1 MRQLRLADLPP
12 RGGATEVVEC
22 KGAGHPDTLCDA
34 VAEELS
40 IALSRLYIDCCGRI
54 LHHNVDKVLLRG
66 GSSTPAFGGGQL
78 EAPLEVY
85 VAGRAT
91 RRVGTWDLP
100 VRDVVEPTVRR
111 VLHQRVRHLDVER
124 GVIVHDLVRAGSGDL
139 VGLFDRG
146 SARTVPL
153 ANDSSV
159 GVGSAPPTRL
169 ERVVHAADRAL
180 RLRARSVPSCGEDT
194 KILGVARGDHVELT
208 CACAMVGQHLPD
220 LAAYIAAVEDARA
233 SIAAATGLELGRVF
247 VNTADDLS
255 AGQCFLTVTGTSAE
269 AGDDGEVGRGNRVGG
284 LITPSRPMTLEAA
297 AGKNPV
303 AHVGKLYNVAAHI
316 LAARLVETIEDVL
329 AAEVLLVSQIGRPI
343 DDPHVVEARLGLAPG
358 LQREAV
364 ARRVEALVEEE
375 LRALPSLWR
384 RLLVG
389 AVRLF

>member
-1 MRQLRLADLPP
+1 MARVRLADLPLP
-12 RGGATEVVEC
+12 GRETEVVEC

-40 IALSRLYIDCCGRI
+40 VALSQLYLDTCGRI

-66 GSSTPAFGGGQL
+66 GAARPGFGGGHL
-78 EAPLEVY
+78 EAPIEVF

-91 RRVGTWDLP
+91 RRIDNWELP
-100 VRDVVEPTVRR
+100 VRELVVRTVRR
-111 VLHQRVRHLDVER
+111 VLGARVRHLDVER
-124 GVIVHDLVRAGSGDL
+124 NVLVHDLVRAGSGDL
-139 VGLFDRG
+139 VGLFERAG
-146 SARTVPL
+146 AVAVPL
-153 ANDSSV
+153 ANDTSV
-159 GVGSAPPTRL
+159 GVGSAPATPL
-169 ERVVHAADRAL
+169 ERAVRAADDAL
-180 RLRARSVPSCGEDT
+180 RARARSVASCGEDT
-194 KILGVARGDHVELT
+194 KVLGVALGDRIELT
-208 CACAMVGQHLPD
+208 CACAMVGQHLAGLTD
-220 LAAYIAAVEDARA
+220 YIAAVEGVRA
-233 SIAAATGLELGRVF
+233 SIADATGVDLGLIH
-247 VNTADDLS
+247 VNTADELS
-255 AGQCFLTVTGTSAE
+255 SGQCFLTVTGTSAE

-316 LAARLVETIEDVL
+316 LAERLVADVDGIE

-343 DDPHVVEARLGLAPG
+343 DDPHVAEVRLRLAPG
-358 LQREAV
+358 LTREHV